1 MTHFKVLPAL
11 LSPIKE
17 LKPIKKEKSLRKKV
31 LKLCKRK
38 LKGLHRDDIFSAK
51 HVLIRNTLKVVKKQ
65 DFLVDVFPG
74 DSEEDLK
81 KYSPDFIDNQDLL
94 QGFDFPG
101 ESVDDTIATHGR
113 NSPGHTESLLHDMDL
128 DQVKSSEAH
137 SIPVH
142 VSTLDEQATENR
154 WRPSDTLDEFEKYSL
169 VSGDDESS
177 PKSISVLVS
186 TMIEEAELNKGS
198 PSDVLEEF
206 HNSEI
211 YGQNGQAFSEER
223 DFDSYWGMTL

>member
-65 DFLVDVFPG
+65 DFLVEMFPG
-74 DSEEDLK
+74 VSEGDLK
-81 KYSPDFIDNQDLL
+81 NYSPDFIDNRDLL

-101 ESVDDTIATHGR
+101 ESVDDTSTHRR
-113 NSPGHTESLLHDMDL
+113 NSPGHTESLLHDVDL
-128 DQVKSSEAH
+128 DQVKSSDAH

-142 VSTLDEQATENR
+142 VSTLDEQAAENGCI
-154 WRPSDTLDEFEKYSL
+154 PSDTLDEFKKCSL
-169 VSGDDESS
+169 VSGNDESS
-177 PKSISVLVS
+177 PKPISVLVS
-186 TMIEEAELNKGS
+186 SMIEEAELNKRS

-211 YGQNGQAFSEER
+211 FGQNGQAFSEER
-223 DFDSYWGMTL
+223 EFDSYWGMTL

>member
-1 MTHFKVLPAL
+1 MEGSV
-11 LSPIKE
+11 
-17 LKPIKKEKSLRKKV
+17 
-31 LKLCKRK
+31 
-38 LKGLHRDDIFSAK
+38 
-51 HVLIRNTLKVVKKQ
+51 
-65 DFLVDVFPG
+65 
-74 DSEEDLK
+74 
-81 KYSPDFIDNQDLL
+81 QDLL

-101 ESVDDTIATHGR
+101 ESVDDTIVTHGR

-128 DQVKSSEAH
+128 DQVESSEAH

-142 VSTLDEQATENR
+142 VSTLDEQATENG

-186 TMIEEAELNKGS
+186 TMIEEAELNKRS
-198 PSDVLEEF
+198 PPDVLEEF